1 MCNFE
6 ERLHTDTKT
15 SNPPPHIIAYVLT
28 NTATQMWIYY

>member
-15 SNPPPHIIAYVLT
+15 SNPPHIIAYVLT